1 MSSTTA
7 NTSTSLAQA
16 RFFVA
21 LVPPQEIQDYANQ
34 RIQELGDRYQTR
46 TAKAVPHIT
55 LQPPFLW
62 QTNTVSRLEECL
74 SSFAHT
80 QRQIPVILS
89 GFGAFAPRVLFINV
103 LKTAELLQLQID
115 LMADLEKHLGIV
127 DPMAQRRSFSPHLT
141 IASRNLTRQTFKQAW
156 SELQPQQVEFQFVAD
171 RLTLLIHDGHQ
182 WHIQSEFRL
191 NA

>member
-62 QTNTVSRLEECL
+62 QTSAVSQLEECL

-80 QRQIPVILS
+80 QSQIPVMLS

-103 LKTAELLQLQID
+103 LKTAELLQLQVN

-182 WHIQSEFRL
+182 WQIQSEFRL